1 MSAPRSY
8 TITFSEPELQALV
21 ALIDAGLRHQ
31 GARAAKEA
39 AVLLI
44 KIEEA
49 SKVQPQLVPKDEQA
63 TMDVDAA

>member
-8 TITFSEPELQALV
+8 TLNLNDAELQALV
-21 ALIDAGLRHQ
+21 ALIDAGVRHQ

-49 SKVQPQLVPKDEQA
+49 SKPQPQIVPKEEQSS
-63 TMDVDAA
+63 MDAA